1 MNTSAPKSL
10 GIVPKSELSVEQA
23 EHIRRRLGADVH
35 AEDFGPPRVWD
46 YYAIGLYAVI
56 DLNSG
61 TPIGII
67 EASGAKNAIN
77 PSWWLDQ
84 NFRGQGY
91 GSALVDALAVYLKA
105 QGVSGVVGK
114 ITIRGSYPGES
125 RKLANRFQAHFSK

>member
-1 MNTSAPKSL
+1 MSTSAPKSL

-23 EHIRRRLGADVH
+23 EHIRRRLGAAVH

-114 ITIRGSYPGES
+114 ITIRGPCHGES
-125 RKLANRFQAHFSK
+125 RKLAKRFQAHFSK